1 VGLQLGLNK
10 KSGPCRIARHGFG
23 IIPADWIDK
32 NIRFELI
39 AGSH

>member
-23 IIPADWIDK
+23 IPADWIDK